1 VIIQAGDRLVLREFS
16 EEDWE
21 GLHAYSADER
31 LCLFL
36 NWGPNSE
43 EDSRQFVQYAVDQ
56 QKEEPRN
63 HFELVI
69 ANKESGEIV
78 GNCCIRITHPHHR
91 EGELHVIVRRADWGK
106 GYGSEGI
113 AAMLDFGFRELYL
126 HRIYSMVD
134 PEDVATARVL
144 EKNGLKREG
153 HFREHK
159 WIKEDWRDTLYYA
172 VLDYEWEKLR
182 EYKKK
187 KTASTE
193 S

>member
-1 VIIQAGDRLVLREFS
+1 VIIQAGERLVLREFS
-16 EEDWE
+16 ENDWE
-21 GLHAYSADER
+21 ALHAYSADER

-43 EDSRQFVQYAVDQ
+43 EDSKQFIRHAVEL
-56 QKEEPRN
+56 QKQEPRTA
-63 HFELVI
+63 FELAI
-69 ANKESGEIV
+69 AMRESGEMV
-78 GNCCIRITHPHHR
+78 GNCSIRITHAHHR

-113 AAMLDFGFRELYL
+113 AALLDFGFGELYL
-126 HRIYSMVD
+126 HRIYSIVD

-159 WIKEDWRDTLYYA
+159 WIKEDWRDSLYYA

-182 EYKKK
+182 EHKKN
-187 KTASTE
+187 TAAAE